1 MITIQTLKSLTRR
14 ELAGVVSGYTSSE
27 KYVVAKEERDAHT
40 TLTLAL
46 TPLAVPYHKHFEV
59 DDAELANYQQALSYG
74 YSLGAYD
81 GERLVG
87 LAVAE
92 PRPWNNSL
100 WVWEFDVAEAYQ
112 RQGIGT
118 RLVATL
124 ANRARQEGFRCLV
137 CETQNTNVPAI
148 RFYRRAGF
156 ELDGIDL
163 SYYTNMDLDKEVA
176 VFMKLKLQ
184 P

>member
-1 MITIQTLKSLTRR
+1 MITIQTLLSLTRT
-14 ELAGVVSGYTSSE
+14 EIDGVVSGYSSSE
-27 KYVVAKEERDAHT
+27 KYVAAKQESEALT
-40 TLTLAL
+40 TLSLTLTSL
-46 TPLAVPYHKHFEV
+46 EIPYHKHFEI
-59 DDAELANYQQALSYG
+59 DDAELANIQQALPYG
-74 YSLGAYD
+74 HSLGAYD
-81 GERLVG
+81 DERLVG

-92 PRPWNNSL
+92 PRQWNNSL
-100 WVWEFDVAEAYQ
+100 WVWEFDVSEAYQ

-156 ELDGIDL
+156 ELDGVDL
-163 SYYTNMDLDKEVA
+163 TYYTNADLDQEVA
-176 VFMKLKLQ
+176 VFMKLKI
-184 P
+184 